1 MARSTRSTER
11 LLDDLAAALTE
22 AEGGATAVTSFRQPE
37 SLRRAAQAAVALGW
51 APTANEGVVASLR
64 DDLTVFC
71 RSTALAAHADA
82 LPAARPSLAGTALA
96 LAELDH
102 DPLADDPEL
111 ISRAA
116 AEIVSVRPD
125 ADADDVLVWAASL
138 RHHRGA

>member
-1 MARSTRSTER
+1 MARTTRPSR
-11 LLDDLAAALTE
+11 LLDELATALAAA
-22 AEGGATAVTSFRQPE
+22 EGPSAVTSFRQPE
-37 SLRRAAQAAVALGW
+37 SLRRAAQVAVELGW

-64 DDLTVFC
+64 DDLLAFC
-71 RSTALAAHADA
+71 RSAAVELHGREV
-82 LPAARPSLAGTALA
+82 PEARPSLAGTALA

-102 DPLADDPEL
+102 DPLADEPKL
-111 ISRAA
+111 IERAA